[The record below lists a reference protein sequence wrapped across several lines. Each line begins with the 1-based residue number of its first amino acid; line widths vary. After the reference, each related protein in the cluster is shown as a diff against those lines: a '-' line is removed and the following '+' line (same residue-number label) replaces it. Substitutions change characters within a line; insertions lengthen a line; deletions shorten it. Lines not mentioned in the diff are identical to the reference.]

1 MLMSSV
7 QNKLLALLRDQGS
20 VPLKYREI
28 GRRIGEQ
35 YPQTVKHHIEILKK
49 KQLIQEKNDLLVLNK
64 KDLASEAFLN
74 LPFYGIANC
83 GLATAFA
90 DDRIEGYIKISRNAL
105 PKGNIKKFYLIQASG
120 NSMNQAAVG
129 PNKKNIE
136 DGDIAIINSK
146 NQSPQNGDYVISV
159 IDGCANI
166 KKFIYNSNDNQVVL
180 ISESTDKYF
189 PIVLHETDDL
199 NVAGKVVEVL
209 KLSNLNK

>member
-1 MLMSSV
+1 MSSV
-7 QNKLLALLRDQGS
+7 QNKLLALLRDQGAI
-20 VPLKYREI
+20 PLRYREI

-49 KQLIQEKNDLLVLNK
+49 KQLIQEKNGLLVLNK
-64 KDLASEAFLN
+64 KDLTSEEFLN

-83 GLATAFA
+83 GPAIAFA

-105 PKGNIKKFYLIQASG
+105 PKGNIKDFYLIQASG
-120 NSMNQAAVG
+120 NSMNQAQVG

-136 DGDIAIINSK
+136 DGDIVIVNAKDQN
-146 NQSPQNGDYVISV
+146 PQDGEYVVSL

-166 KKFIYNSNDNQVVL
+166 KKFSYNPHDEQVVL

-189 PIVLHETDDL
+189 PIVLHKTDDL
-199 NVAGKVVEVL
+199 NIAGKAVEVL